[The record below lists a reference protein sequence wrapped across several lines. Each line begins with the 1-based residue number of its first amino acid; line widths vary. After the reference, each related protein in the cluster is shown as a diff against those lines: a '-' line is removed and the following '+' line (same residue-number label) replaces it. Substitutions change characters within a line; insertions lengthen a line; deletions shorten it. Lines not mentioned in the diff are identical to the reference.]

1 MALKEA
7 NQLAF
12 HSNAPS
18 LPTLLAK
25 RGLNF
30 GRPGELAIFGAYRA
44 RGTGPPSLRVEP
56 DTDVDPKHR
65 AVIERRKFNIFQ
77 DLGDKRLLALHLKSS
92 GASGWAPTTFLSP
105 EALKAFNTTD
115 LNARTSLFFLKH
127 THCERNEG
135 VSVHL
140 GVEACHKA
148 WLSLPAQEQPL
159 FVAQQEVSDVLL
171 DDKGRKMTLRIYI
184 LLLLFA
190 DKDSRIA
197 LALARRNFICRS
209 HPRTYDAADP
219 DPARHVHSTLD
230 VFKDVDGLSSTAW
243 QHSDTVWPCVIEMF
257 QAGSKL
263 IQELRSVGSECD
275 PSGRLASVHF

>member
-18 LPTLLAK
+18 FPTLLAQ
-25 RGLNF
+25 RGLKF
-30 GRPGELAIFGAYRA
+30 GRAGELALFGAYRA
-44 RGTGPPSLRVEP
+44 HGTGPPSLRVEP
-56 DTDVDPKHR
+56 DTDLDPKHR

-77 DLGDKRLLALHLKSS
+77 DLGEKRLLALHLKSS
-92 GASGWAPTTFLSP
+92 GASDWAPTTFLSP
-105 EALKAFNTTD
+105 EALTANTSD
-115 LNARTSLFFLKH
+115 LNARSIFFLKH
-127 THCERNEG
+127 TLRERNEG

-148 WLSLPAQEQPL
+148 WLSLPAQEQPH

-171 DDKGRKMTLRIYI
+171 DDTGRKMTLRIYL

-190 DKDSRIA
+190 ERDSRSA
-197 LALARRNFICRS
+197 LALARRNFVCRL
-209 HPRTYDAADP
+209 HPRSYDAADP

-257 QAGSKL
+257 QAGFEL
-263 IQELRSVGSECD
+263 IQELHSNGSECD
-275 PSGRLASVHF
+275 PSGRLVSAHF